1 MPNLKGRYEHSQQ
14 KASDAPAS
22 PRIAAPY
29 VPSVLVPCLGGCER
43 MVPAGQKCVECAT
56 AAVDAWL
63 ASKRAKGRA
72 K

>member
-14 KASDAPAS
+14 KTSDAPAS
-22 PRIAAPY
+22 PRIAATW

-43 MVPAGQKCVECAT
+43 MVPLGQKCVECAT

-63 ASKRAKGRA
+63 ASKRAKGSST
-72 K
+72 

>member
-14 KASDAPAS
+14 KASDEPPA
-22 PRIAAPY
+22 PRIVSPY

-63 ASKRAKGRA
+63 ASKRAKGSA
-72 K
+72 T